1 MLTRTQAKLQLEY
14 FKNHENREKE
24 EERKILEAIDR
35 IKKYLDDID
44 NLVNSCCW
52 CHKRNNKI
60 IKIYELYEYML
71 SNETKQ
77 DLFIPSFSKY
87 PKFITIL
94 LEKNHSLKHELLC
107 IIKKE
112 TIHEYHEKQ
121 KELMSK
127 LNEMKDYLEENMV
140 ISENPTQTPLR
151 RSVRLMEKGT
161 Q

>member
-1 MLTRTQAKLQLEY
+1 MFTRSQAKLQLEHL
-14 FKNHENREKE
+14 KNIKKHE
-24 EERKILEAIDR
+24 EERKLLEAIDR

-44 NLVNSCCW
+44 NFVYSYCW

-77 DLFIPSFSKY
+77 NFFIPSFSKY

-94 LEKNHSLKHELLC
+94 LERNQSLKHELLC

-112 TIHEYHEKQ
+112 TIREYDEKQ
-121 KELMSK
+121 KELILK

-140 ISENPTQTPLR
+140 ISENPTKTPLR
-151 RSVRLMEKGT
+151 RSVRLMEKRA